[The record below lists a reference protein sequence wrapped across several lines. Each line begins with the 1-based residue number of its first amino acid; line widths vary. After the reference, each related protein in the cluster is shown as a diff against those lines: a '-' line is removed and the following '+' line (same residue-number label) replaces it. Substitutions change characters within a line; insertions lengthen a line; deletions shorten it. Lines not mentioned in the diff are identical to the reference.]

1 MKVLIPIRHPIG
13 GIRTYLRYTYGR
25 FNPEKYDLVIVYPQD
40 YENEEDANRISTD
53 LRRLRL
59 SVVLTKSKDPLLS
72 LFLTILR
79 LLINEHFD
87 IIHSQGSTC
96 GIIVSVIN
104 VIFRKPHIITFHETF
119 DELSTFGKL
128 SLFKSRVI
136 GFLFSRADALNT
148 VSNDAKFNLLKV
160 FPNIVKQSHNI
171 TVIPNGVDTI
181 YFRDDIENEKSIYN
195 IEGIDNGAFVIGFLG
210 RYMPEK
216 GFLIL
221 VDSIQILFQQYGTR
235 KTVKVLSLGWGAFIR
250 EYQAYIREKGL
261 TDCFVFIEFQPDIR
275 WILRQIHV
283 LAVPSM
289 REAFGLVAIE
299 GLVCGTPIV
308 ASDCIGLREVL
319 EGTPARMIKAGDS
332 HDLAEKISEIKENY
346 LIVKREFVEFVPKAI
361 KMFDSKESAAKLDRL
376 IRQIVRKKNTR
387 V

>member
-1 MKVLIPIRHPIG
+1 MRILIPIRHPIG
-13 GIRTYLRYTYGR
+13 GIRTYLRYTYGQ
-25 FNPEKYDLVIVYPQD
+25 FNSKNYDVVIVYPQE
-40 YENEEDANRISTD
+40 YENEKDVNRISAD
-53 LRRLRL
+53 LRNLGP
-59 SVVLTKSKDPLLS
+59 SVVVTKNKYPLFS

-79 LLINEHFD
+79 LLINDDFD

-96 GIIVSVIN
+96 GIIVSAIN
-104 VIFRKPHIITFHETF
+104 MLFRKPHIITFHETF

-128 SLFKSRVI
+128 SFFKRKIIS
-136 GFLFSRADALNT
+136 FLFSRADFLNV
-148 VSNDAKFNLLKV
+148 VSNDAESNLLKV
-160 FPNIVKQSHNI
+160 FPDLVKRSQQI
-171 TVIPNGVDTI
+171 IIIPNGIDTE
-181 YFRDDIENEKSIYN
+181 YFLEELKVEKSIFEIKG
-195 IEGIDNGAFVIGFLG
+195 IEKNTFVLGYLG

-221 VDSIQILFQQYGTR
+221 ADAIDILDKNNRGSKNLR
-235 KTVKVLSLGWGAFIR
+235 VLALGWGAFIR

-261 TDCFVFIEFQPDIR
+261 ADYFVFIEFQSDVR
-275 WILRQIHV
+275 WILRQV
-283 LAVPSM
+283 NLLAVPSM

-319 EGTPARMIKAGDS
+319 KGTPARMIKAGDS
-332 HDLAEKISEIKENY
+332 QDLAEKISEIKEDY
-346 LIVKREFVEFVPKAI
+346 LIVKREFVEFVPKAV

-376 IRQIVRKKNTR
+376 IRQTVRKNTR